1 MELRVLKVQNWL
13 NETDGK
19 YEASG
24 RFNRVLANGTTGWKT
39 IYGLRRALQIELG
52 IENTSDSFGP
62 TTYNLCPNINQ
73 GATGNLVY
81 IVQGGLYCK
90 GYNQNGFD
98 GVKGNGSYSAVKSL
112 KSDMGIP
119 NASGTSNR

>member
-1 MELRVLKVQNWL
+1 MDLMVLKVQNWL
-13 NETDGK
+13 NETYGK

-24 RFNRVLANGTTGWKT
+24 RFNRVLANGKTGWKT

-90 GYNQNGFD
+90 GYNPNGFD
-98 GVKGNGSYSAVKSL
+98 GVYGN
-112 KSDMGIP
+112 
-119 NASGTSNR
+119 